1 MNKDIY
7 ISKIKMYTGLLL
19 LSAMTIGQSYCRE
32 KMKGLKQFFL
42 IFLMITISLPS
53 LKAQTS
59 KQSVTSKAFSP
70 KMLVYENLKNSDV
83 LRHFQERFICLDT
96 LLNNLVDA
104 PIPTVKWHDTRT
116 AISHLD
122 SLYDVKRVHETKAL
136 HRRSGLELTGQTYVR
151 PEDALRDATDDDD
164 VSVYKAKVQAEVGWN
179 IINSRFYQG
188 KQKEEKI
195 RLANELDRL
204 QQDRQLARSIYEDA
218 AQQITDDYNYYIGVT
233 IAQRLENLDVL
244 NEAFQFMLEN
254 DRISNDKRMEV
265 MNDKMDAEYQLSL
278 ISAGTDIKNKPLYR
292 MTPTQVNVDTVMLWR
307 KALDEG
313 TDARIAQVKE
323 DIVRNESRLTNYLGT
338 MRLTP
343 FVRWSSYWTS
353 KDNLSNNIDAGLRFT
368 VPLYNESGRKKRALD
383 TQIEIIRQS
392 RHTGDAQVKA
402 ACMTVINRVENIN
415 RAIRTENYHIQQLEK
430 YVALR
435 RNAYRNQK
443 NGYSYVTRLEE
454 YNEYLKSMERMYKLM
469 LSRSLAI
476 VDILKITGLT
486 DADGQIF
493 IETKL

>member
-1 MNKDIY
+1 
-7 ISKIKMYTGLLL
+7 
-19 LSAMTIGQSYCRE
+19 
-32 KMKGLKQFFL
+32 MKGLKHIIL
-42 IFLMITISLPS
+42 ALLSVGLSVST
-53 LKAQTS
+53 LKAQTTDRTTV
-59 KQSVTSKAFSP
+59 KKAFSP

-83 LRHFQERFICLDT
+83 LRHFQERFSRLDT
-96 LLNNLVDA
+96 LLAHVVDA
-104 PIPTVKWHDTRT
+104 PSPTVKWHDTQN
-116 AISHLD
+116 AVSQLD
-122 SLYDVKRVHETKAL
+122 SLYDVKRTHETKAL
-136 HRRSGLELTGQTYVR
+136 RRRSGLELTGQTYAR
-151 PEDALRDATDDDD
+151 PQEAIRDAADDDD

-188 KQKEEKI
+188 RQKEEKI
-195 RLANELDRL
+195 RLDNELDRL
-204 QQDRQLARSIYEDA
+204 QQSRQLARTVYEDA
-218 AQQITDDYNYYIGVT
+218 AQQITDEYNYYIGVT
-233 IAQRLENLDVL
+233 LMQRLENLDVL
-244 NEAFQFMLEN
+244 NEAFQYMLEN

-278 ISAGTDIKNKPLYR
+278 ISAGSDIKGKPLYR
-292 MTPTQVNVDTVMLWR
+292 LAPTTIRIDTVMLWR

-323 DIVRNESRLTNYLGT
+323 DMVRNESRLTNYLGT

-353 KDNLSNNIDAGLRFT
+353 KDHLSNNVDAGVRFT

-392 RHTGDAQVKA
+392 RTTDEAQVKA
-402 ACMTVINRVENIN
+402 ECMTAINRVENIN
-415 RAIRTENYHIQQLEK
+415 RAIATENFHIKQLGK

-469 LSRSLAI
+469 LSRSLAVI
-476 VDILKITGLT
+476 DILKTTGLT
-486 DADGQIF
+486 DADRQIF
-493 IETKL
+493 IETDL